1 VDTAIAWSAATTH
14 RALDGHETPSAPVR
28 PGTTVRVQVAAEL
41 PGAPVMIRPVSS
53 TATQSVID
61 AHEIASIEVPPG
73 CASICRGG
81 LQ

>member
-1 VDTAIAWSAATTH
+1 
-14 RALDGHETPSAPVR
+14 
-28 PGTTVRVQVAAEL
+28 VAAEL